1 MREVFRSDWT
11 GLKRSPITHPLDLI
25 GSLRAGRQS
34 ARIAQLVE
42 QRIENPRVA
51 GSNPAPGT
59 TFSLDTILI
68 WRRGFPLLL
77 ASK

>member
-1 MREVFRSDWT
+1 MVRR
-11 GLKRSPITHPLDLI
+11 LHPQ
-25 GSLRAGRQS
+25 GK

-59 TFSLDTILI
+59 TSPTSRNQNFCRDVSALLKSTTPSL
-68 WRRGFPLLL
+68 RGE
-77 ASK
+77 